1 MNPELDERRRSPLA
15 RYAGSAAILRFS
27 VGLAVAAAFALAGC
41 QNQET
46 KLAEHMTR
54 GDAYMKDEKPS
65 EAVIEYKN
73 ALQLAPNDAKAHYG
87 LAQAHMANKEPQKAY
102 WELQETVRLDGTNID
117 ARLALGQFLLLGRED
132 EFNQALGE
140 GEAVIKA
147 EPTRWEGYVL
157 RGAALERL
165 KRTDEAEP
173 DYKKALEL
181 QPDKPELVRTLAGYY
196 VRKGDRASAEPLY
209 VTLVTKDPSA
219 ANQLLYAGFLA
230 LDRTRD
236 ADAEAAYQKA
246 LEVAKDENK
255 GDVVQRIASYY
266 FARERYDDAEKTL
279 KDGVAA
285 RPEDLDLIYA
295 LARFYHSRGDKAKAD
310 SMIEQATSAK
320 PNDPKPFLILS
331 AYRGRNGDL
340 AGALESAEKAIEI
353 APEDATARLRKA
365 ELLVDMG
372 VREGAK
378 ERLAQG
384 RAIVD
389 AVLAKTPDLP
399 EGHFVRAKL
408 DVSEGKADDA
418 VASLRRALDR
428 RPDWSQAHFL
438 LASALLMQ
446 NDRQQARA
454 EVLRAVELDADFVE
468 ARRLLTKVH
477 ALLGEH
483 DLAIEEARR
492 VLRQRPEDRE
502 MRIALAQSLVFLN
515 KPDDARKELDSI
527 PLDQRGPEVNFAIGR
542 IDMLQGKNEFARE
555 KLLIALESQPQHPE
569 ILESLLGTEMAMG
582 KVDESLARIEKVA
595 GEKPNDAN
603 LQRLLGIALMASGQ
617 GQAGEAK
624 VRRAIELDPNN
635 MGAYQALARF
645 LLGSNR
651 LNEGIATY
659 EAAVQK
665 QPNSAP
671 LRFTLATLYEGVG
684 RRSDAIPHYEEAIK
698 IDPNLA
704 IAKNNLAYLMADQGS
719 NLDRALDLAQEAKSQ
734 LPESGNVADTL
745 GYVLLKKGIP
755 EAAIGYFQES
765 ESSFKAGDPDLGIV
779 RVHLAT
785 AYEANKQPEKAREAL
800 ERALASLDEQRKA
813 AVQQGIANP
822 VDPPWATDAKAMLE
836 RLSAAA
842 PAAPD
847 APAAP
852 AEG

>member
-1 MNPELDERRRSPLA
+1 MNPRTLPARLA
-15 RYAGSAAILRFS
+15 RGPSDRRFARI
-27 VGLAVAAAFALAGC
+27 GLALVFGAALTLAGC
-41 QNQET
+41 QNQES
-46 KLAEHMTR
+46 KLAEHMSR
-54 GDAYMKDEKPS
+54 GEAYMKDQKPS

-73 ALQLAPNDAKAHYG
+73 ALQIAPNDAKAHYG

-132 EFNQALGE
+132 EFNQALTQ
-140 GEAVIKA
+140 GEAVIQA
-147 EPTRWEGYVL
+147 NPNRWEGYVL

-165 KRTDEAEP
+165 KRVDEAEP

-196 VRKGDRASAEPLY
+196 VRKGDRAAAEPLY
-209 VTLVTKDPSA
+209 VQLVTADPSA
-219 ANQLLYAGFLA
+219 PNELLYAGFLA
-230 LDRTRD
+230 LDRSRD
-236 ADAEAAYQKA
+236 ADAETHYKKA
-246 LEVAKDENK
+246 LEVAKDEEK
-255 GDVVQRIASYY
+255 SDVVQRIASYY
-266 FARERYDDAEKTL
+266 FARERYDEAEKTL
-279 KDGVAA
+279 KDGIAA
-285 RPEDLDLIYA
+285 KPDDLDLIYA
-295 LARFYHSRGDKAKAD
+295 MARFYHSRGDKAKAD
-310 SMIEQATSAK
+310 AMIEQATSAK

-340 AGALESAEKAIEI
+340 EGALAAAEKAIEI
-353 APEDATARLRKA
+353 APEDATAKLRKA

-372 VREGAK
+372 VHDGSK

-389 AVLAKTPDLP
+389 AVIAKTPDLP
-399 EGHFVRAKL
+399 EAHFVRAKL
-408 DVSEGKADDA
+408 DISEGKADDA

-428 RPDWSQAHFL
+428 RADWAQAHFL

-454 EVLRAVELDADFVE
+454 EVLRAVELDADFIE
-468 ARRLLTKVH
+468 ARRLLTKIH

-492 VLRQRPEDRE
+492 VLRQRPDDHE

-515 KPDDARKELDSI
+515 KPDEARQELDSI
-527 PLDQRGPEVNFAIGR
+527 PLDQRGPDVNFAIGR

-555 KLLIALESQPQHPE
+555 KLLAALAAQPDHPE

-582 KVDESLARIEKVA
+582 KIDESLARIDKVA
-595 GEKPNDAN
+595 GDKPNDAN
-603 LQRLLGIALMASGQ
+603 LQRLLGVALLASGQ
-617 GQAGEAK
+617 GPAGEAK
-624 VRRAIELDPNN
+624 LRRAIELDPNN
-635 MGAYQALARF
+635 MAAYQALARY

-651 LNEGIATY
+651 VEEGIATY

-684 RRSDAIPHYEEAIK
+684 RRADAIPHYEEAIK

-704 IAKNNLAYLMADQGS
+704 IAKNNLAYLMADDGK

-734 LPESGNVADTL
+734 LPESANVADTL

-765 ESSFKAGDPDLGIV
+765 ESSFKAGDPDLGVV

-785 AYEANKQPEKAREAL
+785 AYEANKQPEKASEVL
-800 ERALASLDEQRKA
+800 QRALAGLDEWKKA
-813 AVQQGIANP
+813 AKAQGVANP
-822 VDPPWATDAKAMLE
+822 PDPPWAVEAKSMLE
-836 RLSAAA
+836 RISAAA
-842 PAAPD
+842 PAAP
-847 APAAP
+847 APSP
-852 AEG
+852 TPPEG